1 MTADPPPTRE
11 IDAIVFDVGETLI
24 DETALWLHAAE
35 LTGVPPFTLMGVL
48 GGLAAR
54 GEPHTRVWDILGVER
69 PASHVGARCVLPG
82 RACPA
87 SRGCATRASSPAPWA
102 TRPSRPRRCCGPMS
116 TSSGRRP
123 GGACTSRRRSSSPGS
138 RTRQGSRPAASPTSA
153 IGSTTT
159 SSRRSPRGML
169 AIHIRRGPW
178 GHLHQPPPAALA
190 IRSLDELP
198 AILSQRPAGTPRRGS
213 RPPGPVGDVP

>member
-1 MTADPPPTRE
+1 MTDERSPRE
-11 IDAIVFDVGETLI
+11 IDAVVFDVGETLI

-54 GEPHTRVWDILGVER
+54 GEPHTRVWEILGVER
-69 PASHVGARCVLPG
+69 PAQAWAPAAFYPDALGCLARLRELGFITGAVGNTPVEAEAMLRPHVDFVGSSARWGVNK
-82 RACPA
+82 
-87 SRGCATRASSPAPWA
+87 PAPEFF
-102 TRPSRPRRCCGPMS
+102 TRVAAEAGVASDCVAYVGDRVDNDIE
-116 TSSGRRP
+116 
-123 GGACTSRRRSSSPGS
+123 
-138 RTRQGSRPAASPTSA
+138 PAIAA
-153 IGSTTT
+153 
-159 SSRRSPRGML
+159 GML

-198 AILSQRPAGTPRRGS
+198 AILSQRPAGTRR
-213 RPPGPVGDVP
+213 R